1 MVETRS
7 RSFSKLATFVT
18 ADGAILGTAL
28 SADAKTDYIQLQ
40 QQGTLSVTTGTSRWN
55 ASDNL
60 TISEATA
67 YIGETANSVVRVLIN
82 KNGDSVN
89 SLSIASGQSSKSN
102 TNEFTMVAGDYL
114 TVDITSVGT
123 GDSAGS
129 DLGLILKYSF
139 D

>member
-1 MVETRS
+1 MAETRS
-7 RSFSKLATFVT
+7 RAFSKLAKDVDAT
-18 ADGAILGTAL
+18 GAILGTAL
-28 SADAKTDYIQLQ
+28 SSSARSDYIQLQ

-67 YIGETANSVVRVLIN
+67 YIGEAANSTVRVSIN

-89 SLSIASGQSSKSN
+89 SLSITSGQLSKSN
-102 TNEFTMVAGDYL
+102 TNEFTMVTGDYL

-123 GDSAGS
+123 GDSTGS